1 MPRQHASKRPKT
13 VWEQITEM
21 VDEADELTAP
31 LGTGNHGFMGDGLDP
46 LELEMDALK
55 DEFRCS
61 YEDATPAT
69 DEMDSPSL
77 YKLLQQLDPDFS
89 ADTFAPEDED
99 EMRDIYGL
107 WADRMSGHEEPD
119 ED

>member
-1 MPRQHASKRPKT
+1 MKT
-13 VWEQITEM
+13 TSTWQRISETI
-21 VDEADELTAP
+21 DEIEAGPSVP
-31 LGTGNHGFMGDGLDP
+31 LGTGNHGFMGDGIDP
-46 LELEMDALK
+46 LELEMNALQ

-61 YEDATPAT
+61 YEDAAPAT

-99 EMRDIYGL
+99 EMRGIYGL

-119 ED
+119 EDQDH